1 MKPELPGSVVAPP
14 SARWQIWLRAARPR
28 TLSIALTPV
37 IVGSAVAWAES
48 ATISWPVLFA
58 TLIAAIAIQ
67 VGTNLHN
74 DAADCLRGNDLADR
88 IGPLR
93 VTAAGWA
100 SAAAVRRAALLAF
113 ALALLAGIYLVAVGG
128 WPIFVTG
135 LAALAAGAAYSG
147 GPRPI
152 SHTSLGELFVWVFFG
167 IVAVTGTCWLQ
178 TGTLHAAALLA
189 GAAVGAPAAAAL
201 LVNNIRD
208 RADDL
213 RAGRRTLAGR
223 VSPATAQ
230 RVYAL
235 LVLAPYGV
243 LPILAAQ
250 GHSGTF
256 AALLMLP
263 ASLKL
268 TRRLRDTPAGPA
280 LNSLLLGTAQCGLGF
295 GLLLA
300 LGLLL

>member
-1 MKPELPGSVVAPP
+1 MKPELPGPVVAPP
-14 SARWQIWLRAARPR
+14 PARWQVWLRAARPR

-48 ATISWPVLFA
+48 EAISWPVLFA
-58 TLIAAIAIQ
+58 TLVAAIAIQ
-67 VGTNLHN
+67 IGTNLHN

-113 ALALLAGIYLVAVGG
+113 AMALLAGIYLVAVGG
-128 WPIFVTG
+128 WPILVVG
-135 LAALAAGAAYSG
+135 LTSLAAGAAYSG

-152 SHTSLGELFVWVFFG
+152 SHTPLGELFVWIFFG
-167 IVAVTGTCWLQ
+167 LVAVAGTCWLQ
-178 TGTLHAAALLA
+178 TGTLPATALLA
-189 GAAVGAPAAAAL
+189 GAALGAPAAAVL

-208 RADDL
+208 RGDDL

-223 VSPATAQ
+223 VSPTTAQ
-230 RVYAL
+230 RIYAL
-235 LVLAPYGV
+235 LMLAPYGV
-243 LPILAAQ
+243 LPILAVL
-250 GHSGTF
+250 GHRGTL

-263 ASLKL
+263 ASRML
-268 TRRLRDTPAGPA
+268 TRRLRDTPSGPA
-280 LNSLLLGTAQCGLGF
+280 LNLLLVGTAQAGLGF

-300 LGLLL
+300 LGFLP